1 MKSTKIS
8 RKKMLASLII
18 LLILV
23 TVIGTS
29 FALWQLAISQT
40 EKNIVTS
47 GCFKVTYQDSSSPI
61 SMESASPIADNV
73 GLTQTPYTFTIT
85 NVCDNYASYQ
95 VNLETLS
102 TTNFLHHES
111 IKIAFQD
118 RNPEVLSNMTL
129 ADVTIDGATS
139 SYILERGYLN
149 HGESKTFSLKMWLDE
164 SLVLTE
170 DMIDTVFDSKVTV
183 IANYLGISPT
193 YEERMDACLN
203 SGYEE
208 ATCISSN
215 SQYNTSITS

>member
-1 MKSTKIS
+1 MKSIKVS

-18 LLILV
+18 LLILI
-23 TVIGTS
+23 TVISTS
-29 FALWQLAISQT
+29 FALWQLVISQT

-47 GCFKVTYQDSSSPI
+47 GCFKVTYQDNNSPI
-61 SMESASPIADNV
+61 SMESASPTADSV

-95 VNLETLS
+95 VNLEVLS
-102 TTNFLHHES
+102 TTTFLHNES

-118 RNPEVLSNMTL
+118 RNPEILSNRSV
-129 ADVTIDGATS
+129 ADITVDGATD
-139 SYILERGYLN
+139 SYMLETGYLN

-170 DMIDTVFDSKVTV
+170 DMIDAVFDSKITV
-183 IANYLGISPT
+183 IANYLGVNPT
-193 YEERMDACLN
+193 YEQRMNACLN

-208 ATCISSN
+208 AVCVASN